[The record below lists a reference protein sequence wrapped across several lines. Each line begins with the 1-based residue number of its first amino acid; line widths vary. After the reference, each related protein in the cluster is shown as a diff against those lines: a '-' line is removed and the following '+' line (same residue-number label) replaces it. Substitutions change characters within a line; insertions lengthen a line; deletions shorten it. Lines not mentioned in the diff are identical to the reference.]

1 VFLEISG
8 KIINAFIEPQF
19 QSVSSGDLVTVQ
31 FSDWESLP
39 DLRKHLQGEVRF
51 SQSSREFIFTGYTQ
65 LLDLKLL
72 TGASRLTSEEL
83 MLENDFS
90 PAPAAYYYLGW
101 EEPGDQIEGAECDP
115 VQSDVWMGYTLPED
129 IQAIRWSS
137 DISYEQFYVYPVFQM
152 PKELAAEFA
161 IRSGP
166 C

>member
-101 EEPGDQIEGAECDP
+101 EEPDDQIEGTECDP

-129 IQAIRWSS
+129 IEAIRWSS

>member
-51 SQSSREFIFTGYTQ
+51 SQSSREFTFTGYTQ
-65 LLDLKLL
+65 FLDLKLL
-72 TGASRLTSEEL
+72 VGASKLALKDLKIDT
-83 MLENDFS
+83 NFS

-101 EEPGDQIEGAECDP
+101 EEAGDEIEEVECGP
-115 VQSDVWMGYTLPED
+115 VESDVWMGYTLPED
-129 IQAIRWSS
+129 IEAIRWSS

>member
-1 VFLEISG
+1 MFLEISG

-51 SQSSREFIFTGYTQ
+51 SQSSREFTFTGYTQ
-65 LLDLKLL
+65 FLDLKLL
-72 TGASRLTSEEL
+72 VGASKLALKDLKIDT
-83 MLENDFS
+83 NFS

-101 EEPGDQIEGAECDP
+101 EEPGDEIEEVECGP
-115 VQSDVWMGYTLPED
+115 VESDVWMGYTLPED
-129 IQAIRWSS
+129 IEAIRWSS